1 MSSNQ
6 KKSNSSHNHDV
17 KIKEYH
23 DQIQMVDEKKQILKS
38 KEERINKLKDNIHA
52 MRVEADQL
60 NRKLQTTDFL
70 LESSAEEQSQIKTAL
85 SKDRYNKTLRSK
97 LQNVNLDL
105 RQQFEQEIK
114 QDEKLVNVYEE
125 MIKRKVMMN
134 EQRKYMGHLKD
145 DIYEGNIQ
153 ANATR
158 KHLYGD

>member
-1 MSSNQ
+1 MTSTHQ
-6 KKSNSSHNHDV
+6 GKSNNHHTT

-23 DQIQMVDEKKQILKS
+23 DQIQMVDEKKHILKC
-38 KEERINKLKDNIHA
+38 KEERVTKLKDDIHTLS
-52 MRVEADQL
+52 MEAEQL

-105 RQQFEQEIK
+105 RQQFDQEIK
-114 QDEKLVNVYEE
+114 QDEKLISVYEE
-125 MIKRKVMMN
+125 MIKCKAMIN
-134 EQRKYMGHLKD
+134 EQHKYMGHLKD
-145 DIYEGNIQ
+145 DIHEGSIQ
-153 ANATR
+153 ANMTR

>member
-1 MSSNQ
+1 MSSA
-6 KKSNSSHNHDV
+6 KSNNNHHRHAD

-38 KEERINKLKDNIHA
+38 KEERVTKLKDDIHTLST
-52 MRVEADQL
+52 EAEQL

-114 QDEKLVNVYEE
+114 QDEKLINVYEE
-125 MIKRKVMMN
+125 MIKRKGMMN

-145 DIYEGNIQ
+145 DIHEGSIQ